1 MSPSDIVT
9 LDNLAEA
16 IPKWSPDDENHLYA
30 VVDMGS
36 HVTAVLTGPSNG
48 IRFSIT
54 SLAPPKTRLLAPI
67 YSSRAGI
74 SLFDALEPS
83 STGELA
89 FSQSTISTVS
99 STLAQ
104 FKELADLHHVPPSH
118 VMVFATEAMRR
129 AANSAAMLTAI
140 AEATGGL
147 RVQILEPSV
156 ETLFGAVMGSR
167 SSLADVR
174 DGALFL
180 DLGGG
185 SVQITWVDT
194 SLDDYEVL
202 AARAGNSM
210 PFGAAKLTRVFQEGD
225 VGVQTTESDKL
236 KIYMQ
241 AAFDNLCS
249 LFPKLQKIRE
259 SYERGEDAKVDVY
272 MCGGGCRG
280 YGSMLMHNDEI
291 SPYPITSIGSY
302 TVTGASFKKITE
314 MRRINDTYDGKIP
327 GLSKRR
333 RQQFDAISAVM
344 EAFTAAVPNVRHVTF
359 CKGSNRD
366 GALMMKLPRAIRESN
381 PLDVIA
387 DVKTGDKA
395 LFEAVASLLAKAIPP
410 EAQLDQVPTVLNI
423 DGLRSLFIK
432 EIWAR
437 AGYEADSNASFSLH
451 YAIYRDAD
459 APGLSHLARALL
471 GTTVAARW
479 GSGMGPVDAQL
490 ADLLRG
496 ILKRYSKEAMFW
508 ALYIGAV
515 ANALVTILP
524 VRPSNVEILQKSI
537 QFDARLLKVPDEKD
551 SIKLSI
557 SVHPNILRS
566 VNAEELSSRFK
577 SILKIGDKKPKKKTS
592 VNITSLMQE

>member
-1 MSPSDIVT
+1 MSPLDIVT
-9 LDNLAEA
+9 LDNLAQA

-36 HVTAVLTGPSNG
+36 NG

-54 SLAPPKTRLLAPI
+54 SLAPPQTRLLAPI

-74 SLFDALEPS
+74 SLFDALQPS
-83 STGELA
+83 STGELL
-89 FSQSTISTVS
+89 FPQSTISSVS

-118 VMVFATEAMRR
+118 IMVFATEAMRR

-167 SSLADVR
+167 SGLTDVS

-194 SLDDYEVL
+194 SLDDYEIL

-210 PFGAAKLTRVFQEGD
+210 PFGAAKLTRVFREGD
-225 VGVQTTESDKL
+225 VGIQTTESDKL
-236 KIYMQ
+236 MVSMQ

-249 LFPKLQKIRE
+249 QFPRLQKIRE
-259 SYERGEDAKVDVY
+259 AYERGEDAKVNVY

-291 SPYPITSIGSY
+291 SPYPIPTVGSY
-302 TVTGASFKKITE
+302 TVTGASFKKVTE
-314 MRRINDTYDGKIP
+314 MRRINDTYEGKIP

-344 EAFTAAVPNVRHVTF
+344 EAFSTAVPNIRHVTF

-387 DVKTGDKA
+387 NVDTGDKA

-423 DGLRSLFIK
+423 DGLRTLFIK

-437 AGYEADSNASFSLH
+437 AGHEADSNASFSLH
-451 YAIYRDAD
+451 YAICRDAD

-479 GSGMGPVDAQL
+479 GSGMGPVDAKL
-490 ADLLRG
+490 AELLGG
-496 ILKRYSKEAMFW
+496 ILKRYSKEAIFW

-515 ANALVTILP
+515 ANALVTIVP

-537 QFDARLLKVPDEKD
+537 RFEARLLKVPDEKD
-551 SIKLSI
+551 SLQLSI
-557 SVHPNILRS
+557 SIHPKILRF
-566 VNAEELSSRFK
+566 VDVEELSSRFK
-577 SILKIGDKKPKKKTS
+577 SILKNGDKKPKKKTS
-592 VNITSLMQE
+592 VIILPLTQE